1 MPVNGRRKGN
11 AAELQVAQHVQFW
24 WRRLELSDQ
33 ATPDGEQAEFIRTPQ
48 SGGWSTRR
56 VRGNYRVAG
65 DISSTSDSWPFTVE
79 VKRREA
85 WTLTNLVAGR
95 ASPVWDWWEQ
105 TAKAAVEESGIPML
119 WLRRNKMP
127 WMVLLPE
134 DIAAPILGIAS
145 ADIYWAYRAP
155 ITRLHST
162 GVHPIGYLGEKFIKT
177 DPRPWLAASARL
189 PRPVH
194 AAAPA

>member
-11 AAELQVAQHVQFW
+11 AAELEVASLNQFW
-24 WRRLELSDQ
+24 WRRLALSEQ

-65 DISSTSDSWPFTVE
+65 DISSTSNSWPFTVE
-79 VKRREA
+79 VKRREK
-85 WTLTNLVAGR
+85 WTMTNLVAGR
-95 ASPVWDWWEQ
+95 ASPVWEWWEQ
-105 TAKAAVEESGIPML
+105 CVKAANEELGIPML

-134 DIAAPILGIAS
+134 DIAAPIMGIGNS
-145 ADIYWAYRAP
+145 DIYWASRPA
-155 ITRLHST
+155 IARLQST
-162 GVHPIGYLGEKFIKT
+162 GIHPIGYLGDKLVKT
-177 DPRPWLAASARL
+177 DPRPWLAAGVRQG
-189 PRPVH
+189 RP
-194 AAAPA
+194 ALATAQP

>member
-11 AAELQVAQHVQFW
+11 AAELQVAADCQFW
-24 WRRLELSDQ
+24 WRRLSLQEQ
-33 ATPDGEQAEFIRTPQ
+33 ATPDGEECEFIRTPQ

-65 DISSTSDSWPFTVE
+65 DISATSGSWPFTVE
-79 VKRREA
+79 VKRREK
-85 WTLTNLVAGR
+85 WTLTTLVAGR
-95 ASPVWDWWEQ
+95 PSPVWGWWEQ
-105 TAKAAVEESGIPML
+105 CCKAANEELGIPML

-134 DIAAPILGIAS
+134 DIAAPILGVANS
-145 ADIYWAYRAP
+145 DIYWPDRQLIARHQ
-155 ITRLHST
+155 TT
-162 GVHPIGYLGEKFIKT
+162 GFHPIGYLGEKLVKSN
-177 DPRPWLAASARL
+177 PVPWLASARQGRL
-189 PRPVH
+189 AA